1 MAELSNAQKNY
12 LLRQKHHR
20 RRVLFCRV
28 ALILFFLALWE
39 TAAGLGWIDSFIF
52 SSPSR
57 IVGTAASMGQ
67 DGSIFRHT
75 SITLLETLASFFLT
89 VILGLATA
97 ILLWWSPSVSEVLEP
112 YLVVLNSLPKS
123 ALAPLL
129 IVWLGANMRTIITAG
144 VSVAIFGMILNLY
157 TGFQQTDPEKIKL
170 IRTLQGNR
178 RDELF
183 KVVLPGTI
191 PLFISILKVNIG
203 LCLVGVIIGEFI
215 GSRMGLGYL
224 IIYGSQT
231 FQLNLVITGI
241 VILCIIALL
250 LYLALALAER
260 RYLRRIRSPR

>member
-39 TAAGLGWIDSFIF
+39 TAAGLGWIDAFIF

-75 SITLLETLASFFLT
+75 GITLLETLASFFLT

-215 GSRMGLGYL
+215 ASRKGLGFL
-224 IIYGSQT
+224 IIYGSQV
-231 FQLNLVITGI
+231 FKLDWVLMSII
-241 VILCIIALL
+241 ILCLIAIG
-250 LYLALALAER
+250 LYVLIHGVEKWYVKRL
-260 RYLRRIRSPR
+260 